1 VQCRDLG
8 LVRQVRRTSK
18 CRQGEA
24 CCAVIAQA
32 DVDKQAY
39 AAVCSHSCAAYS
51 VVQACA
57 HVCNGVQQH
66 LSHLCIP
73 WSLQSASRSLSGRSS
88 GSRTGARV
96 DSCNATCL
104 CSGQASEQLSRSG
117 VSPANQFRLSCGV
130 CSWRRAGQPGPLTR
144 LLACAPAALE
154 AGYRATDVVA
164 TWIAPNL
171 RGNNMLGDD
180 YGHYNRP
187 GALAHW
193 LQARLPAPSC
203 PSLPPCLPIC
213 IYLM

>member
-1 VQCRDLG
+1 VFP
-8 LVRQVRRTSK
+8 RRTNSDYL
-18 CRQGEA
+18 
-24 CCAVIAQA
+24 AVS
-32 DVDKQAY
+32 
-39 AAVCSHSCAAYS
+39 AAGDERGSLGPSH
-51 VVQACA
+51 
-57 HVCNGVQQH
+57 
-66 LSHLCIP
+66 
-73 WSLQSASRSLSGRSS
+73 ASWH
-88 GSRTGARV
+88 AR
-96 DSCNATCL
+96 
-104 CSGQASEQLSRSG
+104 
-117 VSPANQFRLSCGV
+117 P
-130 CSWRRAGQPGPLTR
+130 PPM
-144 LLACAPAALE
+144 E